1 MFVGWGAQCFSW
13 IWLWV
18 GAFGYCSYELLGNMG
33 DVLFEGLFSD
43 GFASGDF
50 LVDVIVGD
58 CGVGFM
64 GICDG
69 LGGGHVLVWCVI
81 E

>member
-1 MFVGWGAQCFSW
+1 MHNVFHGYGCGWVHLAIAHMNCWG
-13 IWLWV
+13 IW
-18 GAFGYCSYELLGNMG
+18 GMCCSR
-33 DVLFEGLFSD
+33 VCFSD
-43 GFASGDF
+43 GFTSGDF

>member
-1 MFVGWGAQCFSW
+1 M
-13 IWLWV
+13 
-18 GAFGYCSYELLGNMG
+18 M
-33 DVLFEGLFSD
+33 

-50 LVDVIVGD
+50 LVDLIVGE

>member
-1 MFVGWGAQCFSW
+1 MC
-13 IWLWV
+13 
-18 GAFGYCSYELLGNMG
+18 CSRVCSVM
-33 DVLFEGLFSD
+33 

-50 LVDVIVGD
+50 LVDLIVGE